1 MHGHEKNSQKYFSSE
16 KPRTRQRILMKAV
29 LGFRVLDETGNM
41 ARQSNTGPRALCW
54 RKSEIKSG
62 TDKGDPDNDPE

>member
-1 MHGHEKNSQKYFSSE
+1 
-16 KPRTRQRILMKAV
+16 MKAV
-29 LGFRVLDETGNM
+29 LGFRVLDETENM

-54 RKSEIKSG
+54 RKNEIKSG